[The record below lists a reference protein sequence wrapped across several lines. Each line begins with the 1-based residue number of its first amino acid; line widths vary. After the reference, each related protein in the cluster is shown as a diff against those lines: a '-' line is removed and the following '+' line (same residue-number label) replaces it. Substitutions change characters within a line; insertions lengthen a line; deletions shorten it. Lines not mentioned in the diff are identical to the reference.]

1 MIICKMPDRQ
11 DAITIEYNNVRTFHS
26 LSDLP
31 EDAAGFIVS
40 PFDAN
45 DAFPIFLFEGLKI
58 KTFDHCRYP
67 TVSPRKKEMEV
78 FSDYAIYERAFNIV
92 KEAIS
97 THKADKIVL
106 SRSART
112 LTPVD
117 NVLALFSRACKS
129 NPHCYVALIEIPGH
143 DTWLIATPEL
153 LYKAKGHKG
162 KTTALAGT
170 MPWADIAD
178 GQRWSEKNKQEQQV
192 VVSYI
197 ENRLTSNKIEFQKE
211 PLHYTRAGEIA
222 HLQTDFT
229 IHNSDSI
236 SDVRVIKAL
245 HPTPA
250 VAGIPLQIARETIKE
265 AEGENFRQ
273 YYAGFSGFLRHPGY
287 DTECYVSLRLAHI
300 ASDNTATLY
309 AGGGIMPQSVVA
321 DEWKE
326 TSLKLN
332 TIISLL

>member
-11 DAITIEYNNVRTFHS
+11 DAITIKYNNVRTYNL

-45 DAFPIFLFEGLKI
+45 DAFPVFLFEGLEI
-58 KTFDHCRYP
+58 ETFDYSKYL
-67 TVSPRKKEMEV
+67 TVSPREKEMEV
-78 FSDYAIYERAFNIV
+78 CADFTIYERAFNVV
-92 KEAIS
+92 KEAIN

-129 NPHCYVALIEIPGH
+129 NPHCYVSLIEIPGH

-153 LYKAKGHKG
+153 LYKAKGHEG

-170 MPWADIAD
+170 MPWADIAN
-178 GQRWSEKNKQEQQV
+178 GLHWSEKNKQEQQV

-197 ENRLTSNKIEFQKE
+197 ENRLADNRIKFQKE
-211 PLHYTRAGEIA
+211 SLHYTRAGEIV
-222 HLQTDFT
+222 HLQTDFI
-229 IHNSDSI
+229 IHNSDCV

-273 YYAGFSGFLRHPGY
+273 YYAGFCGFLRHPGY

-300 ASDNTATLY
+300 TSDNTATLY
-309 AGGGIMPQSVVA
+309 AGGGIMPQSVIA

-332 TIISLL
+332 TITSLL